1 MSPNTARFPL
11 GKLTNWYRQCR
22 VTTVSSPHK
31 MVTHIGCLHPAD
43 AGFLRAVPFL
53 GSFDV
58 FRGSD
63 HCELIA
69 W

>member
-22 VTTVSSPHK
+22 VTTV
-31 MVTHIGCLHPAD
+31 
-43 AGFLRAVPFL
+43 
-53 GSFDV
+53 
-58 FRGSD
+58 FR
-63 HCELIA
+63 LIPVNGG